1 MGITGVKSI
10 KAKLVNIA
18 LLLGSSVLALLL
30 CELGCRLFLN
40 PADYLSQDPVPDKI
54 LGAVLTAHGSGYDAW
69 GFRNPKVP
77 SSVDIVAIG
86 DSHTFG
92 NTAKMDESWPYVL
105 GRVTG
110 KSVYNMALGGYG
122 PNQYYYLLKTKALIL
137 KPKMIICGLYM
148 GDDFENAYKITYGL
162 DYWSYLRELPAEKVN
177 FDIWEHVADPTWHKR
192 IRNWLSR
199 HSVVY
204 KLVFHGPLLGRLK
217 GDIQIENASRLYDGA
232 TALIVRDKNIR
243 EAFLPTGILNRVDQ
257 TNPGVLEGM
266 RITFKLLDEMNRV
279 CRANNIAFVVAVIPT
294 KETVFADYLERDKT
308 LPLSDVMDKVIAN
321 ERIAREKLFE
331 FFNESDIHYVDT
343 LPALTQSVQHEL
355 YARTAQDIHPN
366 KNGYKV
372 IAEAIGADVQNQR
385 RTVRGSRARIPVSPQ
400 SH

>member
-1 MGITGVKSI
+1 M
-10 KAKLVNIA
+10 KAKLVNIG
-18 LLLGSSVLALLL
+18 LLLGASVFALLL

-54 LGAVLTAHGSGYDAW
+54 LGAVLTQHGSGYDAW
-69 GFRNPKVP
+69 GFRNRKVP

-110 KSVYNMALGGYG
+110 RSVYNMALGGYG
-122 PNQYYYLLKTKALIL
+122 PNQYDYLLKTKALSL
-137 KPKMIICGLYM
+137 KPKLIVCGLYM
-148 GDDFENAYKITYGL
+148 GDDFENAYRITYGL
-162 DYWSYLRELPAEKVN
+162 DYWSYLREHPAEKVD
-177 FDIWEHVADPTWHKR
+177 FDIWEHDADPTWHKQ
-192 IRNWLSR
+192 IRVWLSR

-204 KLVFHGPLLGRLK
+204 KLVFHGSLLGGLK
-217 GDIQIENASRLYDGA
+217 GDVQIENASRLYDGA
-232 TALIVRDKNIR
+232 TTLIVRDKNIR

-257 TNPGVLEGM
+257 TNPGVQEGT
-266 RITFKLLDEMNRV
+266 RITFKLLHEMNRI
-279 CRANNIAFVVAVIPT
+279 CRANNIGFVVAVIPT

-308 LPLSDVMDKVIAN
+308 LPLSDVMDKVISN
-321 ERIAREKLFE
+321 ERIARQKLFQ

-343 LPALTQSVQHEL
+343 LSALTQSVEHEL

-372 IAEAIGADVQNQR
+372 IAEAIAADVQNQR
-385 RTVRGSRARIPVSPQ
+385 RTAGDSPARIPVSPQ